1 MALIQISGFS
11 KNVFESDESGIT
23 VSFDGF
29 LSVNQVVNNIV
40 AKRPVE
46 DGFDLIDA
54 VHNSPT
60 VLSVEIIVTD
70 TAQTIIDSRSITNLP
85 NILGTKFVQTYTKR
99 QLDRLTAISNKRE
112 TISFKTKYGNYKGY
126 FLENFVY
133 TESDEEGL
141 RISFSLSENRTDAIT
156 IESLTTIDD
165 SIGLWS

>member
-23 VSFDGF
+23 VAFDGF
-29 LSVNQVVNNIV
+29 LSVNQVVNNV
-40 AKRPVE
+40 VTKRPIE
-46 DGFDLIDA
+46 DGFDLTDA

-99 QLDRLTAISNKRE
+99 QLNRLDEISNNKE
-112 TISFKTKYGNYKGY
+112 TIYFKTKYGNYSGY
-126 FLENFVY
+126 FLENFSY
-133 TESDEEGL
+133 TETEEEGL
-141 RISFSLSENRTDAIT
+141 RISFNLSENRTDVVADT
-156 IESLTTIDD
+156 SLNIDD

>member
-23 VSFDGF
+23 VAFDGF

-40 AKRPVE
+40 TKRPIE
-46 DGFDLIDA
+46 DGFDLTDA

-99 QLDRLTAISNKRE
+99 QLNRLDEISNNKE
-112 TISFKTKYGNYKGY
+112 TISFKTKYGNYSGY
-126 FLENFVY
+126 FLENFAY
-133 TESDEEGL
+133 TESEEEGL
-141 RISFSLSENRTDAIT
+141 RISFNLSENRTDVVADT
-156 IESLTTIDD
+156 SLNIDD